1 MSVCA
6 FVYVLGI
13 YFVSPIEEGER
24 EKEMGESMREMER
37 EKERRKREVGVS
49 EWYHFSHL
57 SLK

>member
-1 MSVCA
+1 VCA

-37 EKERRKREVGVS
+37 EKKRRKREVGVS